1 MGWKATAGPSV
12 EPMLVADAKLHLKV
26 LTNNED
32 TLITNMITAA
42 REEVENYCNISLVE
56 QTIEE
61 SFPCFP
67 VAENYNTLSS
77 LWLSVSPLIS
87 IDSISYIDTDGN
99 SQTLATTVYDLDDK
113 QKPGKVTL
121 KHNQTWPSTAKIE
134 NAVTITYKAGYG
146 TTAADVPQA
155 IKQAMLLMLTNWFE
169 KRADDPQTP
178 FARKIGNAQWLLDK
192 YRVNVFV

>member
-12 EPMLVADAKLHLKV
+12 EPFLLADAKLHLKV
-26 LTNNED
+26 LTTNED
-32 TLITNMITAA
+32 ALITNMITAA
-42 REEVENYCNISLVE
+42 REEVEKYCDISLVE

-113 QKPGKVTL
+113 TKPGKVTL
-121 KHNQTWPSTAKIE
+121 KYNQTWPSTAKIE
-134 NAVTITYKAGYG
+134 NAVTVTYKAGFG
-146 TTAADVPQA
+146 DTAADVPQT
-155 IKQAMLLMLTNWFE
+155 IKQAMLLLLGNWFE
-169 KRADDPQTP
+169 KREDDPQTP
-178 FARKIGNAQWLLDK
+178 FTRKIGNAQWLLDK
-192 YRVNVFV
+192 HKVNVFV

>member
-1 MGWKATAGPSV
+1 MGWKATAPPSV
-12 EPMLVADAKLHLKV
+12 EPLTLSEAKLHLKV
-26 LTNNED
+26 LTTNED
-32 TLITNMITAA
+32 TLITNMIKAA

-56 QTIEE
+56 QTIAE

-87 IDSISYIDTDGN
+87 IDSISYIDTDGA
-99 SQTLATTVYDLDDK
+99 SQGLATTVYDLDDK
-113 QKPGKVTL
+113 QQPGKVTL
-121 KHNQTWPSTAKIE
+121 KYNQTWPSTAKIE
-134 NAVTITYKAGYG
+134 NAVTVTYKAGYG
-146 TTAADVPQA
+146 NTAADVPNA
-155 IKQAMLLMLTNWFE
+155 IKQAMLLIITNWFE

-178 FARKIGNAQWLLDK
+178 FTRKISNAQWLLDK